1 MNKNARFSCFAL
13 QKVILSVLLAFVS
26 LTLAAQEKLIRID
39 SEDVAWQK
47 KDPQFSFFNKEKARL
62 LMPQYA
68 AFGVECIPS
77 FSPEW
82 SLAYDSV
89 AHTLVYNEAQKSI
102 WYSTY
107 DAMHKENTKTE
118 KTSTWE
124 IVTYQLR
131 KKPKNYHAPDV
142 KTYTLSINSEQVQML
157 KAIWS
162 NAIGTSEPNEILMT
176 DGTTWIYFIGEQ
188 RAKARTGD
196 NYNNY
201 SIVKLTEKLV
211 EAIKSGDASH
221 CGSLIGAEF
230 QRVVANL
237 EVVPSLND

>member
-1 MNKNARFSCFAL
+1 MNKNARFSRFAL
-13 QKVILSVLLAFVS
+13 QKVILSVLFAFVS
-26 LTLAAQEKLIRID
+26 LTMAAQEKLIRIA

-47 KDPQFSFFNKEKARL
+47 KDPQFLFFNKEKARL
-62 LMPQYA
+62 LMPKNS

-82 SLAYDSV
+82 SLTYDSV
-89 AHTLVYNEAQKSI
+89 AHTLVYNVAQNSI

-124 IVTYQLR
+124 IVTYKLR

-142 KTYTLSINSEQVQML
+142 KTYALSINSEQVQML

-162 NAIGTSEPNEILMT
+162 NAIGTSEPSEKLMT

-201 SIVKLTEKLV
+201 SSVKLTDKLV
-211 EAIKSGDASH
+211 EAIKADDASLID
-221 CGSLIGAEF
+221 SLIGAEF

-237 EVVPSLND
+237 EVVPNI

>member
-1 MNKNARFSCFAL
+1 MNKDTWLCRFAM
-13 QKVILSVLLAFVS
+13 QRTILTVLLALIS

-39 SEDVAWQK
+39 SEDIAWQK
-47 KDPQFSFFNKEKARL
+47 KDPQFLFFNKEKARL
-62 LMPQYA
+62 LMPQNV

-82 SLAYDSV
+82 SLIYDSV

-107 DAMHKENTKTE
+107 DAMHKEMKKTE
-118 KTSTWE
+118 KTNTWE

-162 NAIGTSEPNEILMT
+162 NAIGTSEPSEKLMM

-221 CGSLIGAEF
+221 CGSLIGTEF

-237 EVVPSLND
+237 EVVPNI

>member
-26 LTLAAQEKLIRID
+26 LTLTAQEKLIRID

-142 KTYTLSINSEQVQML
+142 KTYTLSISSEQVQML

-162 NAIGTSEPNEILMT
+162 NAIGSSEPNEILMM
-176 DGTTWIYFIGEQ
+176 DGTTWVYFIGEQ

-211 EAIKSGDASH
+211 EAIKADDASLID
-221 CGSLIGAEF
+221 SLIGTEF

-237 EVVPSLND
+237 EVVPNI

>member
-26 LTLAAQEKLIRID
+26 LTLTAQEKLIRID

-124 IVTYQLR
+124 IVTDKLR

-142 KTYTLSINSEQVQML
+142 KTYTLSISLEQVQML

-162 NAIGTSEPNEILMT
+162 NAIGTSEPSEKLMM

-237 EVVPSLND
+237 EVVPNI

>member
-1 MNKNARFSCFAL
+1 MC
-13 QKVILSVLLAFVS
+13 
-26 LTLAAQEKLIRID
+26 
-39 SEDVAWQK
+39 
-47 KDPQFSFFNKEKARL
+47 P
-62 LMPQYA
+62 
-68 AFGVECIPS
+68 
-77 FSPEW
+77 
-82 SLAYDSV
+82 
-89 AHTLVYNEAQKSI
+89 
-102 WYSTY
+102 
-107 DAMHKENTKTE
+107 HKENTKTE

-162 NAIGTSEPNEILMT
+162 NAIGTSEPSEKLMM

>member
-1 MNKNARFSCFAL
+1 MNKNARFSRFAL
-13 QKVILSVLLAFVS
+13 QKVILSVLFAFVS
-26 LTLAAQEKLIRID
+26 LTMAAQEKLIRIA

-47 KDPQFSFFNKEKARL
+47 KDPQFLFFNKEKARL
-62 LMPQYA
+62 LMPQNV

-124 IVTYQLR
+124 IVTYKLR

-162 NAIGTSEPNEILMT
+162 NAIGTSEPSEKLMM

-201 SIVKLTEKLV
+201 SIVKLTDKLV
-211 EAIKSGDASH
+211 EAIKAGDASLID
-221 CGSLIGAEF
+221 SLISAEF

-237 EVVPSLND
+237 EVVPNI

>member
-13 QKVILSVLLAFVS
+13 QKVILSVLLALVS

-47 KDPQFSFFNKEKARL
+47 KDPQFLFFNKEKARL
-62 LMPQYA
+62 LMPQNV

-237 EVVPSLND
+237 EVVPNI